1 MNINDKRNTL
11 LYFRLDVSDL
21 HLNTELQNANYT
33 FKKISFTKIVLVEHC
48 IEFAYAYYSS
58 IVWIIHKTKKG
69 LIEFQVFGS
78 LHNRSNPLIS
88 FQTNTDSRFV
98 LTITKKT
105 NFNTKL

>member
-11 LYFRLDVSDL
+11 LYLRSNESDL

-33 FKKISFTKIVLVEHC
+33 FKSISFTKIWFVEHC

-58 IVWIIHKTKKG
+58 IVWIIHETKKG

-98 LTITKKT
+98 ITITKKT